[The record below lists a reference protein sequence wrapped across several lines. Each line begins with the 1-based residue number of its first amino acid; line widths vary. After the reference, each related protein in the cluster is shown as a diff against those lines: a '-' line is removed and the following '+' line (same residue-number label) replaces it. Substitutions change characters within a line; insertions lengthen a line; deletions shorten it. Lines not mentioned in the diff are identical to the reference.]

1 MNIVVD
7 FPVGRILQV
16 EGSQGEARAGQ
27 VDEVECLVCLYHPC
41 FFRWC

>member
-16 EGSQGEARAGQ
+16 EGSQGEARAGRWTRWSAMY
-27 VDEVECLVCLYHPC
+27 LYHPW
-41 FFRWC
+41 FFRWR